1 MCIRDRSNRLLE
13 IANDQLSSSW
23 ESDWIKKCVHIGQF
37 VKIKSSNER
46 LEFLGIDLNG
56 QMVAKN
62 NEGELIKV
70 QESSIEVDG
79 IY

>member
-1 MCIRDRSNRLLE
+1 M
-13 IANDQLSSSW
+13 
-23 ESDWIKKCVHIGQF
+23 HIGQF

-46 LEFLGIDLNG
+46 LEFLGIDSNG
-56 QMVAKN
+56 QMVSKN

-70 QESSIEVDG
+70 QESSIEIDG